1 MTLKTACAI
10 GIDCGLTT
18 LGEAVLNID
27 LYAVN
32 IFNYNE
38 IVKELRELYDEFDAK
53 EMKMPIKEN
62 FLNFMNKG
70 KLNVFL

>member
-27 LYAVN
+27 LHAVN

-38 IVKELRELYDEFDAK
+38 IVKELRELYDEFDQW
-53 EMKMPIKEN
+53 MKMKKEEG
-62 FLNFMNKG
+62 FCI
-70 KLNVFL
+70 